1 MPQPVKGLLDINPHP
16 CSVVLSVSSSGA
28 VLPLMTQKK
37 KNYYRVEYFLKLQHF
52 FISIGVQTLMDGV
65 MSYLP
70 SPLEGHELY
79 KCFGEELAGRAFK
92 VIHDD
97 QRGVLTFVRLY
108 SGEMKKAQKI
118 YNLGQDRSEQ
128 VRFGVLNS

>member
-1 MPQPVKGLLDINPHP
+1 
-16 CSVVLSVSSSGA
+16 
-28 VLPLMTQKK
+28 MTQKK